1 MKKLSYIIMTLFLIL
16 GLSLSAF
23 LFHERYIQDRIH
35 KVIRQEKRVLKEEGA
50 YQSLE
55 IIKQGNVD
63 FYYYAPLKNNADFY
77 QGNLPLSLYKEK
89 RSDSEFVLIIPKF
102 TKSTLKNV
110 KRASIHQVTYRKGF
124 LKVTKKS
131 DKVISS
137 YHVTNDYQQFRVT
150 DLVNGHIDRI
160 AEEINKLDPET
171 VFDPTLTG
179 NLTEKNGVLSDSL
192 KIDDNGIVVQDKK
205 EIPFQNLFDVI
216 NPSFLSG
223 KTNRAYEA
231 YQEKK
236 KEEAAAKVAHEKM
249 VALTFDDGPNPETT
263 PRVLE
268 LLAKYGAKATF
279 FMLGSKVVANQELVK
294 KVHDNGNEIGN
305 HSWDHPNLTKLAPEQ
320 IQNQVQ
326 STNDAIAKAC
336 GQKPLYL
343 RPPYGA
349 TNEVVKK
356 AAAMNQMLWT
366 VDTRDWDNHNTQ
378 AMMANIKNQL
388 QPGGVI
394 LMHDIHKTTVDALPT
409 ILEYLKKEGY
419 KCVTVSQLMGHS

>member
-1 MKKLSYIIMTLFLIL
+1 MKKLSYIIITLFLIL
-16 GLSLSAF
+16 GFSLSAF
-23 LFHERYIQDRIH
+23 FFHDKYIQG
-35 KVIRQEKRVLKEEGA
+35 KVNEIIKQEKIALKEEGA

-55 IIKQGNVD
+55 TLKQGNLD

-102 TKSTLKNV
+102 TKSSLQNV
-110 KRASIHQVTYRKGF
+110 KLASIHQVTYRKGF

-160 AEEINKLDPET
+160 AEEIKKLDPNT

-179 NLTEKNGVLSDSL
+179 HLTEKNGVLSDSL
-192 KIDDNGIVVQDKK
+192 KIDENGIVVQDKK
-205 EIPFQNLFDVI
+205 EIAFQNLFDVI
-216 NPSFLSG
+216 NPIYLSG
-223 KTNRAYEA
+223 QTKVAYDD
-231 YQEKK
+231 YQKKK
-236 KEEAAAKVAHEKM
+236 KEEAAAKVANEKM
-249 VALTFDDGPNPETT
+249 VALTFDDGPNPDTT

-294 KVHDNGNEIGN
+294 NVHDSGNEIGN

-336 GQKPLYL
+336 GQKPIYL

-356 AAAMNQMLWT
+356 ASAMNQMLWT

-378 AMMANIKNQL
+378 AMMANIKSQL

-394 LMHDIHKTTVDALPT
+394 LMHDIHKTTVEALPT